1 MAAMATSELR
11 ELVQKLKADPQLLHS
26 SELRFFA
33 DYLRSM
39 GAKLPDK
46 AAAAPAPSDV
56 DESDL
61 IDDEVVC
68 NF

>member
-1 MAAMATSELR
+1 MATAELR
-11 ELVQKLKADPQLLHS
+11 ELVKKLKADPQLLHS
-26 SELRFFA
+26 GELGFFA
-33 DYLRSM
+33 DYLRSL

-46 AAAAPAPSDV
+46 AAAPASPDV

-68 NF
+68 NC